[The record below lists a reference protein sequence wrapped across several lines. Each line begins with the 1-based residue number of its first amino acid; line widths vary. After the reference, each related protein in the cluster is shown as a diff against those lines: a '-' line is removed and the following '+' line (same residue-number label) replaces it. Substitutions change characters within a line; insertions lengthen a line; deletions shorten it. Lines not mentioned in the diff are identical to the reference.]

1 MDNFRSNEIRRCYPA
16 REAMRPASANT
27 LLLRT
32 CSKQWALFSVLLFC
46 DHGQA
51 SSVVL
56 CVLSSSHLL
65 SVSPLEV
72 IQNAYPEPPFSTSVV
87 PAAEGSW
94 LRCTIIHL
102 VLLAE
107 KTKWTTDRRSWTW
120 QNNHRASVKYTYHN
134 AENVRYFVWRILFP
148 KSLINLFTKPQLSS
162 HTALFMFMTIWG
174 FSKQPF
180 SKEPLFPCAL
190 SPQYNSLIS
199 FYKMVYLPSEWH
211 SWSQSNWNV
220 IISSTWRGTAGF

>member
-1 MDNFRSNEIRRCYPA
+1 MDNFHSNEIRRCSPA
-16 REAMRPASANT
+16 HEAMQHASANT

-32 CSKQWALFSVLLFC
+32 CSKQWALLSVLLFC
-46 DHGQA
+46 EQA

-56 CVLSSSHLL
+56 CVLSSHLL
-65 SVSPLEV
+65 SVASIEV
-72 IQNAYPEPPFSTSVV
+72 IQNTYPEPLFSPSVV

-94 LRCTIIHL
+94 LQCTIIHL

-120 QNNHRASVKYTYHN
+120 QNNHRGSVKYTYHN
-134 AENVRYFVWRILFP
+134 AENVRYFLWRVLFP
-148 KSLINLFTKPQLSS
+148 KSLINLFPKPQLSS
-162 HTALFMFMTIWG
+162 HAALFMFMMIWG

-180 SKEPLFPCAL
+180 SKEPLFSCAL

-199 FYKMVYLPSEWH
+199 FYKTVCLPSAQWM
-211 SWSQSNWNV
+211 
-220 IISSTWRGTAGF
+220 A